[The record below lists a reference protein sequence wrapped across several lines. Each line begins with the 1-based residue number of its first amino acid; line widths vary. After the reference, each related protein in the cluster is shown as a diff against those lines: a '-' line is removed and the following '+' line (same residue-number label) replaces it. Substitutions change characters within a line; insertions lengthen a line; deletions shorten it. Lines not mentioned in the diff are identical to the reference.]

1 MSTPEAPTISLIPG
15 GTTTVA
21 SSETVFSE
29 ASSEAALALGRSQG
43 LDLSSLVGIPVLL
56 PTQPGF
62 EDAIRTWSVHHQP
75 TEDDQVRAVFRP
87 KTEVE
92 VSRVVS
98 WAREGGH
105 KITPKSGGVGG
116 ACGRGGICLDMG
128 AFNKSAQVSQKSV
141 VARS

>member
-1 MSTPEAPTISLIPG
+1 MSTSEAPTISLIPG
-15 GTTTVA
+15 GGTTVG
-21 SSETVFSE
+21 SSDTIFSE
-29 ASSEAALALGRSQG
+29 ASSEAAQALGQSQG

-62 EDAIRTWSVHHQP
+62 NDAIKTWSVHHQP
-75 TEDDQVRAVFRP
+75 TKDDQVRAVFRP
-87 KTEVE
+87 ETEAD
-92 VSRVVS
+92 VSRIVN

-128 AFNKSAQVSQKSV
+128 AFNKSV
-141 VARS
+141 